1 MKNNLIRAFTGTEFE
16 VILLKGELEENGIST
31 MIRDDFTNS
40 ISAGFYGGT
49 PSSIDLFINE
59 SDLVKAE
66 PIIREYLQNR
76 DLEK

>member
-1 MKNNLIRAFTGTEFE
+1 MKNSLLRAFTGTEIE

-59 SDLVKAE
+59 SDLGKAQ
-66 PIIREYLQNR
+66 PILQEFL
-76 DLEK
+76 DAQDPQK